1 MVQSMMVGSIAP
13 TMEHGGE
20 QAMDLDVVDATV
32 LGRVMIVLP
41 LPPTASFCK
50 MGTEYQNAEVHLDGL
65 SNGVA
70 LQMMILTSG

>member
-1 MVQSMMVGSIAP
+1 MMVGSIAP
-13 TMEHGGE
+13 PMEHGGE
-20 QAMDLDVVDATV
+20 QAMDLDVADATV

-41 LPPTASFCK
+41 LPPTASFWK